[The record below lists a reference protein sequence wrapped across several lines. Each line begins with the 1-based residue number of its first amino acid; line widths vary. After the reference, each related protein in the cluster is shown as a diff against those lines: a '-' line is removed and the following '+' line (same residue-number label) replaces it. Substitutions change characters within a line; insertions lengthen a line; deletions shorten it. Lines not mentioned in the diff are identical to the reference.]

1 MAMPCFLSKLK
12 EIMLRFEVSHQCPE
26 TRARTGTIF
35 TAHGEISTPIF
46 MPVGTLGTVKSL
58 SVEDLTDCKAQ
69 IILGNTYHLYLRPGC
84 DVISHMKGL
93 HNFMNWDRP
102 ILTDSG
108 GFQFFSLAKLAKFT
122 DEGVSFQSHID
133 GSAHKFTPEKAIEI
147 QTTIGSD
154 IMMSL
159 DWCIGHPATRAQ
171 SMEALKKTTQWAKR
185 GVEFWRGSED
195 REKDKRKNE
204 IKIREDSKNGRR
216 RGDAEYRW
224 NSLFGIV
231 QGGMYKELRT
241 ISAEQLGELDFP
253 GYAVGGL
260 SVGEPTEL
268 MYEMADHTVPL
279 LPSDKPRYVMGIGT
293 PENLVEMVG
302 MGVDMFDC
310 VMPSRNARN
319 GQLFTEQGT
328 INISNAQFRLD
339 STPIDG
345 NCSCY
350 TCRNY
355 SRAYLRHLYKSRE
368 LLAYRLNT
376 IHNLHFYLN
385 LMEQVRKAIESNSF
399 TEFKRAFYSKFEST
413 SS

>member
-1 MAMPCFLSKLK
+1 MLK
-12 EIMLRFEVSHQCPE
+12 FEVSKECKN
-26 TRARTGTIF
+26 TKARTGIIT
-35 TAHGEISTPIF
+35 TSHGDIQTPIF
-46 MPVGTLGTVKSL
+46 MPVGTLGSVKSV
-58 SVEDLTDCKAQ
+58 SVEELKECEAQ

-84 DVISHMKGL
+84 DVISHIKGL
-93 HNFMNWDRP
+93 HKFMNWDRP

-108 GFQFFSLAKLAKFT
+108 GFQFFSLAKLAKFS

-133 GSAHKFTPEKAIEI
+133 GSSHKFTPEKAVEI
-147 QTTIGSD
+147 QAILGSD

-159 DWCIGHPATRAQ
+159 DWCIGHPATK
-171 SMEALKKTTQWAKR
+171 SESLEALNKTTKWAKR
-185 GVEFWRGSED
+185 GLDFWR
-195 REKDKRKNE
+195 
-204 IKIREDSKNGRR
+204 SKCLEATSSSSLSSLSSPSLLPKSAYGLP
-216 RGDAEYRW
+216 

-231 QGGMYKELRT
+231 QGGMYKELRA
-241 ISAEQLGELDFP
+241 ISAEQLIELDFP

-268 MYEMADHTVPL
+268 MYEIAQHTVPL
-279 LPSDKPRYVMGIGT
+279 LPSDKPRYVMGVGT
-293 PENLVEMVG
+293 PENLIEMVA

-328 INISNAQFRLD
+328 INISNAGFKLD
-339 STPIDG
+339 SDPIDK
-345 NCSCY
+345 NCGCY
-350 TCRNY
+350 TCKSY

-385 LMEQVRKAIESNSF
+385 LMKQIRKSIEDGDF
-399 TEFKRAFYSKFEST
+399 IEFKKNFYSKLQK
-413 SS
+413 

>member
-1 MAMPCFLSKLK
+1 
-12 EIMLRFEVSHQCPE
+12 MLRFKLSHQCS
-26 TRARTGTIF
+26 TSRARTGTIT
-35 TAHGEISTPIF
+35 TAHGEIQTPIF
-46 MPVGTLGTVKSL
+46 MPVGTLGTVKSV
-58 SVEDLTDCKAQ
+58 SVEELKDCGAQ

-84 DVISHMKGL
+84 DVIDHMDGL
-93 HNFMNWDRP
+93 HKFMNWDRP

-108 GFQFFSLAKLAKFT
+108 GFQFFSLAKLARFT

-133 GSAHKFTPEKAIEI
+133 GSAHKFTPEKAVEI
-147 QTTIGSD
+147 QTILGSD

-159 DWCIGHPATRAQ
+159 DWCIGHPATKSE
-171 SMEALKKTTQWAKR
+171 SMEALRKTTAWAKR
-185 GVEFWRGSED
+185 GLDFWQKESADSSAAG
-195 REKDKRKNE
+195 KKR
-204 IKIREDSKNGRR
+204 D
-216 RGDAEYRW
+216 

-231 QGGMYKELRT
+231 QGGMYKELRS
-241 ISAEQLGELDFP
+241 ISAEQLAELDFP

-260 SVGEPTEL
+260 SVGEPTDL

-279 LPSDKPRYVMGIGT
+279 LPFDKPRYVMGVGT

-319 GQLFTEQGT
+319 GQLFTEHGT
-328 INISNAQFRLD
+328 INITNAVFRLD
-339 STPIDG
+339 SDPVDK

-350 TCRNY
+350 TCRTY
-355 SRAYLRHLYKSRE
+355 SKAYLRHLYKSRE

-385 LMEQVRKAIESNSF
+385 LMKQMRDSIENNRF
-399 TEFKRAFYSKFEST
+399 PEFKRDFYSKLELAPY
-413 SS
+413 